1 MRSLQYSRSRS
12 GVNFSSGFLRAHWAA
27 THSPAPFHPRS
38 LTRAFSF
45 LSLWA
50 KELSAQDGN
59 FDSSNSREPKRYIS
73 LALSILGLTSQPS
86 SKRNVRSPRTA
97 SQPSTHPPSE
107 NTAQSPMFSRALAAP
122 WSPANKIFPSPA
134 ALPGT
139 NERFWV
145 AQVHHA
151 FGDSPASAGTSDSAD
166 PELRQ
171 PRQNNAATTIHI
183 ESARFLKTSPFI
195 LKSD

>member
-1 MRSLQYSRSRS
+1 
-12 GVNFSSGFLRAHWAA
+12 
-27 THSPAPFHPRS
+27 
-38 LTRAFSF
+38 
-45 LSLWA
+45 
-50 KELSAQDGN
+50 
-59 FDSSNSREPKRYIS
+59 
-73 LALSILGLTSQPS
+73 
-86 SKRNVRSPRTA
+86 
-97 SQPSTHPPSE
+97 
-107 NTAQSPMFSRALAAP
+107 MFSRALAAP

-139 NERFWV
+139 SERFWV